1 MERKIM
7 SKNMFESFTPIRD
20 VDYYYS
26 TLKKFKENPDLMSGV
41 KMINLHCR
49 CCCPDLPEGLKGVAC
64 YNQRCHFGKFK
75 SRLRSCNVSVKEI
88 QEEEQNIFNKIL
100 YVIGGKK

>member
-1 MERKIM
+1 M
-7 SKNMFESFTPIRD
+7 SKENMFESFTPIRD
-20 VDYYYS
+20 VDYYYA

-49 CCCPDLPEGLKGVAC
+49 CCCPDLPKGLKGVAC
-64 YNQRCHFGKFK
+64 YNSRCHFGKFK

-88 QEEEQNIFNKIL
+88 QEEEQSLFNKIL
-100 YVIGGKK
+100 YTIGAKKK